1 MQRVSL
7 YQFQS
12 TLIIKKKKEF
22 FGGMDQMKRK
32 YKAIYDKSTDTYT
45 LESLTKSRKTK
56 MDDVIG
62 DITPSDL
69 KTIEKAMGIVI
80 VAYEEKP
87 NK

>member
-1 MQRVSL
+1 
-7 YQFQS
+7 
-12 TLIIKKKKEF
+12 
-22 FGGMDQMKRK
+22 MKRK

-56 MDDVIG
+56 DVIE

-87 NK
+87 KNS

>member
-1 MQRVSL
+1 
-7 YQFQS
+7 
-12 TLIIKKKKEF
+12 
-22 FGGMDQMKRK
+22 MDQMKRK

-56 MDDVIG
+56 DVIG

-87 NK
+87 KNS